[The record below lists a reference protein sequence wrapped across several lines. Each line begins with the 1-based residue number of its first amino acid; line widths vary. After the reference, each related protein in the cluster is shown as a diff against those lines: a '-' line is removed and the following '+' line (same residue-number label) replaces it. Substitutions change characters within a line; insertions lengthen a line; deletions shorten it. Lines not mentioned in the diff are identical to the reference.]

1 MAVVKTETKGTGK
14 VRIDDNTR
22 RLDAV
27 KRNFALSFSRG
38 TTFARSA
45 GTGTGLK
52 KKFSR
57 N

>member
-1 MAVVKTETKGTGK
+1 MAVVKTETKATGNI
-14 VRIDDNTR
+14 RMDEQMR

-38 TTFARSA
+38 GAFARSS
-45 GTGTGLK
+45 GNGTGLRK
-52 KKFSR
+52 KYSR